1 MSYKYLRNRRLV
13 TAILMVGIVVPILMT
28 IF

>member
-1 MSYKYLRNRRLV
+1 MSYKYMRNRRLV
-13 TAILMVGIVVPILMT
+13 TAILLAGIVVPIVLT